1 MRAVLPKEG
10 TRISPNPARFENLR
24 TNMRHSILNGAFGTV
39 ATGIVSTFVP
49 LYLIDALH
57 ASNQIIGWLN
67 ALPALAGLLGSL
79 IGAVWVPRLFRYR
92 NFSVL
97 NYLGARLSYLLM
109 AAVPASAATANSL
122 IVAVYSIGSVPQ
134 TLGTLGWQALMA
146 KLIPSGLRENFFGH
160 RYALI
165 TIVGLGGTIVIGI
178 ALQFFN
184 PDWPVPYRVLFV
196 VAGVLGV
203 IEVSYLVRHREP
215 LGGERPR
222 PMRWRVW
229 TDLWT
234 VPRFRRYV
242 LLAAFFNFGWQLSW
256 PLFSIYQI
264 KTAHATGLWIGLFTI
279 ATQATEIVTFR
290 WWGKFAQKRGGLV
303 TMGFSGLG
311 IGLVPLLT
319 ILSPNLWYLTA
330 VNLYSGLFASGMTL
344 LLFTELLH
352 ASPVADRSAAIA
364 FYNVVLGLVAFLS
377 PELGVYLLPAL
388 GMDGTMLLS
397 TIWRLI
403 ASILFF
409 IPLRPAIL
417 QSRPALTQV
426 HPD

>member
-1 MRAVLPKEG
+1 MRTVWPKEG
-10 TRISPNPARFENLR
+10 THISPHPARFENLR
-24 TNMRHSILNGAFGTV
+24 ANMRDSVLNGAFGTV

-67 ALPALAGLLGSL
+67 ALPALTGLIGSL
-79 IGAVWVPRLFRYR
+79 LGAVWVPRLLRYR

-97 NYLGARLSYLLM
+97 SYLGARLSYLLM
-109 AAVPASAATANSL
+109 AAVPASAATASTL
-122 IVAVYSIGSVPQ
+122 IVAVNSVGNVPQ

-146 KLIPSGLRENFFGH
+146 KLIPSGLRESFFGH

-165 TIVGLGGTIVIGI
+165 TIVGLGGTIVTGIG
-178 ALQFFN
+178 LQFFN

-196 VAGVLGV
+196 VAGLLGC
-203 IEVSYLVRHREP
+203 IEVTYLVRHREP
-215 LGGERPR
+215 MVGERPR
-222 PMRWRVW
+222 PTRWRTW
-229 TDLWT
+229 TNLWT

-290 WWGKFAQKRGGLV
+290 WWGRLAQKQGGLV

-311 IGLVPLLT
+311 IGLVPVLT

-344 LLFTELLH
+344 LLFTELLQ
-352 ASPVADRSAAIA
+352 ASPIAERSGAIV
-364 FYNVVLGLVAFLS
+364 FYNVVLGGVAFLA
-377 PELGVYLLPAL
+377 PELGVYLLPVF

-397 TIWRLI
+397 TIWRI
-403 ASILFF
+403 VASILFLM
-409 IPLRPAIL
+409 PLQRTIF
-417 QSRPALTQV
+417 QSLLAVTRSPS
-426 HPD
+426 D